1 MQVYD
6 FTEPELDMFRNLC
19 NFTEDEREYF
29 ELRARG
35 KSNVQIAMEMNVSES
50 KVSKLAR
57 KVKSKMFRVLPQ
69 FKMYVAVKKGYQLK
83 ELTAEDLKFAMRSM
97 CRDIE
102 EFLETLYNNTE
113 LEEERTTIHSML
125 ENLLDAL

>member
-1 MQVYD
+1 MDMLEIKNTIEELENGPTTYD
-6 FTEPELDMFRNLC
+6 NAIKLSALYNVRVNLNSDTEKEL
-19 NFTEDEREYF
+19 ED
-29 ELRARG
+29 
-35 KSNVQIAMEMNVSES
+35 I
-50 KVSKLAR
+50 
-57 KVKSKMFRVLPQ
+57 LPQ

-125 ENLLDAL
+125 TNLLEAL